1 MGSIG
6 MATLEEG
13 SGQQERTPV
22 PDGIYNANITN
33 CGWKVSV
40 EGNEFVSVEFTLT
53 SGHIDR
59 RVWTNLNFKHPKENV
74 QLIARETATNICHA
88 ISLHSL
94 EEPEELLG
102 NSLTIKVG
110 LQSDDP
116 TRNKILRYMK
126 LKGSAP
132 TPAAAGNGAA
142 AVVEEDEPAW

>member
-1 MGSIG
+1 

-13 SGQQERTPV
+13 SGQQERTEV
-22 PDGIYNANITN
+22 PAGTYNANITN
-33 CGWKVSV
+33 CAWKVST
-40 EGNEFVSVEFTLT
+40 EGNEYVSVEFTLT

-74 QLIARETATNICHA
+74 QEMARRSASNICHA
-88 ISLHSL
+88 IGLHSL

-110 LQSDDP
+110 PQKNDP
-116 TRNKILRYMK
+116 ERTEVKRYMK
-126 LKGSAP
+126 LETAIGSAP

-142 AVVEEDEPAW
+142 LVVEEDEPVW